1 MNEVIKIAAGKF
13 FVKIP
18 VGLFY
23 SEHDTWV
30 KRGSEVVI
38 GITDFFQL
46 TLGDVL
52 FITLPEEGSEIVTV
66 EEIGEI
72 ESIKAVLEIC
82 SPVNG
87 KVLKVNPKLEEN
99 PEFLN
104 NDPYGEGWLLRVE
117 PSDLEADL
125 SKLMNAEQ
133 YAKLVENKVKEEQER
148 AERQRA
154 EL

>member
-1 MNEVIKIAAGKF
+1 MNEVIKVAAGKF

-30 KRGSEVVI
+30 KQGLEVVI

-52 FITLPEEGSEIVTV
+52 FITLPEEGSEIDTV

-72 ESIKAVLEIC
+72 ESIKAVLEIYC
-82 SPVNG
+82 PVNG

-104 NDPYGEGWLLRVE
+104 NNPYGKGWLLRVE
-117 PSDLEADL
+117 PFDLETDL
-125 SKLMNAEQ
+125 SKLLNAEQ
-133 YAKLVENKVKEEQER
+133 YAKLVEKKIKEEQER
-148 AERQRA
+148 SERQRA